1 MHLCLKHC
9 WVFTQRYNCWIIPFV
24 MLLTFGNSASFP
36 SCICSLPPTVN
47 VRFPVFLHC
56 LQWYSC
62 IFFKKLAPFGGYI
75 YLIVILMFLSL
86 MINFFLHLLAL
97 WIFSWAIFVHI
108 LCPFKKFCL
117 FVNIIKILK

>member
-86 MINFFLHLLAL
+86 MINFFYIYWPFGYSLGQYLSTYFAHLKN
-97 WIFSWAIFVHI
+97 FVYLSI
-108 LCPFKKFCL
+108 
-117 FVNIIKILK
+117 